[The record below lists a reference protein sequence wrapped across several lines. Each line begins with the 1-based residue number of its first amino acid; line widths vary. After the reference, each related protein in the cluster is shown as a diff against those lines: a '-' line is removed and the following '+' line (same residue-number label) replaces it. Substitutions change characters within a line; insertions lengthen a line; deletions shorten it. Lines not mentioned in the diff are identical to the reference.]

1 MAGSSDDIE
10 HIRELGGYEDRQEVL
25 DDAVRSLLRHNPE
38 LRTELAIAKYRDGAI
53 SRNRAAELAGLTSAG
68 FSDLLQERGIG
79 TSPSGLSEE
88 DRSKRLDEL
97 E

>member
-38 LRTELAIAKYRDGAI
+38 LRTELAIAKYRDGTI
-53 SRNRAAELAGLTSAG
+53 SRNRAAELAGVTSAG
-68 FSDLLQERGIG
+68 FSDLLQERGIE
-79 TSPSGLSEE
+79 TSPSELSDEE
-88 DRSKRLDEL
+88 RAKRLDEL